1 MLSFEDQT
9 KLKVLDLMPT
19 GRTIQEFR
27 ALYDEF
33 HPYKEK
39 NPAVYELALEI
50 IKTRM
55 EILGIS
61 GNQFFVIS
69 RLWRI

>member
-9 KLKVLDLMPT
+9 KLKVLELMPT

-39 NPAVYELALEI
+39 NHVVYELALET
-50 IKTRM
+50 IKNRM

-61 GNQFFVIS
+61 GNKFFVIS